1 MPKNSDNKSF
11 VFYLLTKLTK
21 IFIIGIYLNNKS
33 IYIYLYTI
41 IRNINN
47 ILDQICNF
55 NFKPKPNL

>member
-33 IYIYLYTI
+33 IYIFIYY
-41 IRNINN
+41 N
-47 ILDQICNF
+47 
-55 NFKPKPNL
+55 